1 MTAVL
6 GDPPSAGGRVP
17 AHYRATVPIY
27 AIGDREPVI
36 DPAAY
41 VHPDA
46 TVIGDVRIGPRSSVW
61 PSAVLRG
68 DYGTIHVGEATSIQ
82 DGAIIHATSDLDTRI
97 GSWVVVGHLAHI
109 EGSTVEDQSL
119 IGVGSIVLHRAVVEH
134 GATVAAGAVI
144 TNDMRVPSGALAVG
158 VPATIKADRSH
169 TSLIKLMA
177 QVYVDNTARYKK
189 GLRRLD

>member
-1 MTAVL
+1 
-6 GDPPSAGGRVP
+6 
-17 AHYRATVPIY
+17 VPIY
-27 AIGDREPVI
+27 ALGERVPSI

-46 TVIGDVRIGPRSSVW
+46 VIIGDVRIGARSSVW

-68 DYGTIHVGEATSIQ
+68 DYGAVIVGEATSIQ
-82 DGAIIHATSDLDTRI
+82 DGAVIHATDTLDTEI

-109 EGSTVEDQSL
+109 EGARIEDRSL
-119 IGVGSIVLHRAVVEH
+119 IGVGSIVLHRAVVET

-144 TNDMRVPSGALAVG
+144 TNDLRVPARALAVG

-169 TSLIKLMA
+169 AELIELMA
-177 QVYVDNTARYKK
+177 QVYVDNTERYRT